1 MNTIYTIQQ
10 CQQTQIQNKKGGIY
24 LKNGKN
30 PTREQRK
37 LMEEFGLNSKDWLV
51 VKNTP
56 TELVVVNRNS
66 NEEQSFSK

>member
-1 MNTIYTIQQ
+1 MNTISMIQQ

-37 LMEEFGLNSKDWLV
+37 LMEEFGLSSKDWLV

-66 NEEQSFSK
+66 NEKQSFSK